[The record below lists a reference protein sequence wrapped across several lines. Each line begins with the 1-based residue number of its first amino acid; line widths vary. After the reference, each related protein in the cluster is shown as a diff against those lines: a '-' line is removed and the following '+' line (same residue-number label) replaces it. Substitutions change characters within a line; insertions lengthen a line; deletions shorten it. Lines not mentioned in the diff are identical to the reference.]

1 MSKDLKILLIS
12 MRNYIINLSTPTH
25 ANAEYFK
32 KRTELFRALDN
43 YLINQ
48 GFEDQKQEP
57 LTREEISYGFRTND
71 ADLDAES
78 YWAGVKLA
86 EKMHGIGGE
95 PLSNEQKR
103 LEAIAIKQR
112 EAHGFGGGE

>member
-1 MSKDLKILLIS
+1 MNEREYELATLVNTLQYNISKLVEENSKLREDIREDL
-12 MRNYIINLSTPTH
+12 R
-25 ANAEYFK
+25 E
-32 KRTELFRALDN
+32 
-43 YLINQ
+43 
-48 GFEDQKQEP
+48 G
-57 LTREEISYGFRTND
+57 LTREEISYGFITND

-86 EKMHGIGGE
+86 EKMHGIGCA

-112 EAHGFGGGE
+112 EAHGFGVAYE